1 MQIDTLG
8 MGETATLKYRIEQ
21 GDLAQT
27 LREAGAAGQ
36 QYADQLL
43 RLTERQESMRRD
55 SEMLAEELGKVTAQ
69 IERGKQIFAETR
81 TPLETHNALIKEL
94 DGLLANAAISQDTY
108 NRAAAQAEESFKK
121 ASAGAGQFGIDMSQ
135 IAKDLGSNLND
146 SLREFL
152 FDPFAEG
159 TQSMGDK
166 FSELLRRM
174 AADIAAAQIMQ
185 TLFGEQVGSGTGL
198 VGQAATALG
207 GFFGGARANGGPVN
221 SGSAFLVGERG
232 PEVFVPGTSGTIMN
246 ARDTERMGGRGE
258 TNFFISTPDANSFRA
273 NKRQTRRA
281 AREIVA

>member
-1 MQIDTLG
+1 
-8 MGETATLKYRIEQ
+8 
-21 GDLAQT
+21 
-27 LREAGAAGQ
+27 
-36 QYADQLL
+36 
-43 RLTERQESMRRD
+43 
-55 SEMLAEELGKVTAQ
+55 
-69 IERGKQIFAETR
+69 
-81 TPLETHNALIKEL
+81 
-94 DGLLANAAISQDTY
+94 
-108 NRAAAQAEESFKK
+108 
-121 ASAGAGQFGIDMSQ
+121 MSQ

-166 FSELLRRM
+166 FSELLRRV

-185 TLFGEQVGSGTGL
+185 TLFGSQVGSGTGL
-198 VGQAATALG
+198 IGQAATAIG

-281 AREIVA
+281 ARNLESYSACAQITMSSHPSSSTSPTNATEEPDLAPVA